1 MNCKNCGA
9 EIKEDFLFCMNCGTK
24 VETADE
30 KAESAEINSE
40 ADLDQPSCEPES
52 EIGEEAFEKT
62 AVEADD
68 HKTES
73 PCCNEEEPQYSAEK
87 APKKKR
93 KRWPAI
99 VSLVLAVAILGVLLT
114 ASFSPIQ
121 VISTQNSPAQ
131 DLIDAYLK
139 GELDGYRLEVT
150 TTSVRD
156 GEESETGI
164 EKYAYGPFD
173 LKTATR
179 EFEMEI
185 ITDYDGDTVQN
196 YRTPDFNYYN
206 RIVSSEYSEPYS
218 YGSLEKRENYRS
230 VDVDL
235 LKALSAKNYRELA
248 AYINRSYFNYPMLDE
263 GGFDRCMRRLNRE
276 LKDEEYAEII
286 FGFEKEKNKNG
297 VTYRFEFDYIEVLE
311 WICCLAEENDQAFLS
326 EAKQQAC
333 LTELKRTVKYL
344 KEGYKKDRYKYEIEI
359 EDGYILS
366 ITEEREY
373 VSKSYSDGEFETV
386 KIKTERKYSDHGD
399 ASADSEI
406 LKSFKEYKRKL
417 GSGYSIRWDEDGV
430 YVYDKDGNRVDD

>member
-30 KAESAEINSE
+30 KAESAEMGLE
-40 ADLDQPSCEPES
+40 PALDQPSCEPES

-73 PCCNEEEPQYSAEK
+73 PCCSEEEPQSVAEE

-150 TTSVRD
+150 TISVRD
-156 GEESETGI
+156 GEESETEI

-185 ITDYDGDTVQN
+185 TTDYDGDTVQN
-196 YRTPDFNYYN
+196 YETPDFNYYN

-218 YGSLEKRENYRS
+218 HGSLEKRENYRS

-248 AYINRSYFNYPMLDE
+248 AYINRSHFNYPMLDE

-344 KEGYKKDRYKYEIEI
+344 KESYKKDRYKYEIEI
-359 EDGYILS
+359 EVGYILS

-417 GSGYSIRWDEDGV
+417 GLGYSIRWDEDGV
-430 YVYDKDGNRVDD
+430 YFYDKDGNRVDD